1 MKINK
6 RLKQVGDYI
15 SEESIPLDVGCD
27 HAKLSIYLLK
37 ERNFP
42 FVYASDNKEGP
53 LNQAKENI
61 SFYNLVD
68 RIKLSKKD
76 GLASLEENI
85 DTITITGMGGLT
97 ICKIFKENEKSLAN
111 IKSIILSPNNFV
123 KEVRETICSLGY
135 YIKEETLVVEKA
147 KTYHILVFAKGKKDY
162 SLKELCLGPILMLKK
177 DKLVKDY
184 YHNKLREVNNVLQK
198 KITEAKRKELE
209 LLKKYLEETC

>member
-6 RLKQVGDYI
+6 RLKLVGDYI
-15 SEESIPLDVGCD
+15 SEGSIPLDVGCD

-37 ERNFP
+37 ERKFP

-53 LNQAKENI
+53 LNQARENI
-61 SFYNLVD
+61 SFYNLTD
-68 RIKLSKKD
+68 RIKLSKND

-97 ICKIFKENEKSLAN
+97 ICKIFKENKQSLAN

-123 KEVRETICSLGY
+123 KEVRETLCSLEF
-135 YIKEETLVVEKA
+135 YIKEETLVVENK
-147 KTYHILVFAKGKKDY
+147 KTYPVLVFAKGKKDY
-162 SLKELCLGPILMLKK
+162 SLKELSLGPILMLKK

-198 KITEAKRKELE
+198 NITEEKHKELE
-209 LLKKYLEETC
+209 LLKEYLEETC

>member
-53 LNQAKENI
+53 LNQAKGNI
-61 SFYNLVD
+61 SFYNFED

-97 ICKIFKENEKSLAN
+97 ICKIFKENELATTKQIWN
-111 IKSIILSPNNFV
+111 KLQSQGIVLENPLEKIHIILNLVDQLCHEMAYHKHKEINYEVMKDEVV
-123 KEVRETICSLGY
+123 KL
-135 YIKEETLVVEKA
+135 
-147 KTYHILVFAKGKKDY
+147 IL
-162 SLKELCLGPILMLKK
+162 SILK
-177 DKLVKDY
+177 
-184 YHNKLREVNNVLQK
+184 
-198 KITEAKRKELE
+198 
-209 LLKKYLEETC
+209 